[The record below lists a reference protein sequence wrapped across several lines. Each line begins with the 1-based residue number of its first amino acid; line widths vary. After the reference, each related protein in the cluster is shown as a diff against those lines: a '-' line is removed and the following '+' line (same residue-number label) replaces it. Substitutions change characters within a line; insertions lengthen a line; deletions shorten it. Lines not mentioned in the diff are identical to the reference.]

1 MSTVTEDRYV
11 DLKKICDKCEPKLFD
26 ILSWILL
33 INLDLIPIEDLKA
46 HKNLL
51 FSYHLM
57 NQDYKEAKY
66 LAEEFASTDLPISKY
81 YKDLLIFDPD
91 LSKTKEI
98 SEMFFHL
105 AKRRIEIIE
114 KLGLRQD

>member
-1 MSTVTEDRYV
+1 MSTETEERYV
-11 DLKKICDKCEPKLFD
+11 DLKKICEKCEPKLFD
-26 ILSWILL
+26 TLSWILL
-33 INLDLIPIEDLKA
+33 INLDLIPFDDLKA

-66 LAEEFASTDLPISKY
+66 LAEELASTSLPISKY
-81 YKDLLIFDPD
+81 YKDLLVYDPD

-105 AKRRIEIIE
+105 SKRRIEIAE
-114 KLGLRQD
+114 KLGIHQD

>member
-1 MSTVTEDRYV
+1 MSTQTDDRYT
-11 DLKKICDKCEPKLFD
+11 DLKKICEKCEPKLFD

-33 INLDLIPIEDLKA
+33 INLDLIPFEDIKT
-46 HKNLL
+46 HNNLL
-51 FSYHLM
+51 FSYRLM

-66 LAEEFASTDLPISKY
+66 LAEEFASTDIPISKY
-81 YKDLLIFDPD
+81 YKDLLIHDPD

-105 AKRRIEIIE
+105 AKRRIEIAE
-114 KLGLRQD
+114 KLGIRQV

>member
-1 MSTVTEDRYV
+1 MSTETEDRYI
-11 DLKKICDKCEPKLFD
+11 DLKKLCEKCEPKLFD

-33 INLDLIPIEDLKA
+33 INLDLIPVEDLKA

-66 LAEEFASTDLPISKY
+66 LAEELASTNLSISKY
-81 YKDLLIFDPD
+81 YKDLLIHDPD

-105 AKRRIEIIE
+105 AQRRIMIAE
-114 KLGLRQD
+114 KLGIRQV

>member
-1 MSTVTEDRYV
+1 M
-11 DLKKICDKCEPKLFD
+11 
-26 ILSWILL
+26 

-51 FSYHLM
+51 FSYRLM

-66 LAEEFASTDLPISKY
+66 LAEELASISLPISKY
-81 YKDLLIFDPD
+81 YKDLLVHDPD

-105 AKRRIEIIE
+105 SKRRIEIAE
-114 KLGLRQD
+114 KLGIHQD